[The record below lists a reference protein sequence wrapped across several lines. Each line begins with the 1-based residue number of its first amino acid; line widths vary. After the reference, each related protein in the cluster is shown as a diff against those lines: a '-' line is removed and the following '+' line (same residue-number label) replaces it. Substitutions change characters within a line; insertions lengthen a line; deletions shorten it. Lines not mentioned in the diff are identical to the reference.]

1 LHAIAGIIRTT
12 QTVTRRKNDWSSDP
26 MRAYP
31 AFLKIV
37 LIASLVSIAA
47 MAIVIVSIPVA
58 ASHGPFTIS
67 SGIYRVPYADG
78 TSVSAN
84 NDHHSHPNAVN
95 RVDLGGGDGST
106 IVAAASGIIRGI
118 VDRNGNSNGF
128 GDGLAADQI
137 TPQDD
142 SLEHSCSD
150 AKDMNG
156 NSIPDSTVK
165 GLCQQHNNYVWIEHA
180 NGEWTKYTHFA
191 TGSVTMAAPFGNGW
205 QVGDTIL
212 VGQPIGFQSDIGS
225 AGGSHLHFEVAAIPS
240 GTPTPP
246 FTQLG
251 GFVNNAWNVVTVVCF
266 TDGDANGDSL
276 YTEDEVYTAGP
287 CVNTAPTAEAG
298 GPYEVNEGSII
309 QLDGTASSDPHN
321 AILSYTWAPA
331 ANLDDATIATPT
343 YIALDDAVDNITLTV
358 SDLGGDVTAVTE
370 MTDDDETTVTVLNVP
385 PTVTATGDSISEAG
399 TATVSATFTDPGTL
413 DTHTA
418 SILWGDGS
426 PAQMVSAAA
435 LADGVGHVYGDNGSY
450 SVTVTVTDDDG
461 GSGGDTVNVVVG
473 NLPPTVAFDMSGAV
487 AFPGGSYLVVKAGS
501 QLPSSAEGTDP
512 GSDDL
517 TFTWTVGGESI
528 YFNNGS
534 TPDPLPSPFGTFPF
548 HASDGNIAVYAA
560 PGVDLLAVTLKDD
573 DGGSDSDGGHVIVT
587 GIAGSTEGSGWWKH
601 QYSGSGVPQTDALTL
616 SGYLEIV
623 NAVSSVFSENV
634 AAATGAHIHAILSP
648 QGGDRRARA
657 RAELMVA
664 WLQFASGAVHWNA
677 SVPLGGGTAAKF
689 LPVMFDAEATI
700 LNPASTNAQLQDVE
714 QRLLKVRHAF

>member
-1 LHAIAGIIRTT
+1 MT
-12 QTVTRRKNDWSSDP
+12 S
-26 MRAYP
+26 YP
-31 AFLKIV
+31 AILRIV
-37 LIASLVSIAA
+37 FVGALVSIAA
-47 MAIVIVSIPVA
+47 LAIAIVSVPVA
-58 ASHGPFTIS
+58 ASHGPFTVS
-67 SGIYRVPYADG
+67 SAIYRVPYADG
-78 TSVSAN
+78 TLVSAN

-128 GDGLAADQI
+128 GDGLAADQV

-165 GLCQQHNNYVWIEHA
+165 GLCQDHNNYVWIEHA

-191 TGSVTMAAPFGNGW
+191 TGSVTMASPFGNGW

-212 VGQPIGFQSDIGS
+212 VGQAIGFQSDIGS
-225 AGGSHLHFEVAAIPS
+225 AGGSHLHFEVAAVPPGS
-240 GTPTPP
+240 PNPP
-246 FTQLG
+246 FSQLG

-266 TDGDANGDSL
+266 LNGDTDGDSL
-276 YTEDEVYTAGP
+276 YTEGEVYTAAP

-298 GPYEVNEGSII
+298 GPYQVNEGSVV
-309 QLDGTASSDPHN
+309 QLDGSGSSDPHN
-321 AILSYTWAPA
+321 AILSYSWSPA
-331 ANLDDATIATPT
+331 ANLNDPSIAMPT
-343 YIALDDAVDNITLTV
+343 YMALDDAVENITLTV
-358 SDLGGDVTAVTE
+358 SDIGGDVTAATE

-399 TATVSATFTDPGTL
+399 TATVSAIFTDSGTL

-426 PAQMVSAAA
+426 PAEVVSVITLAA
-435 LADGVGHVYGDNGSY
+435 GVPHVYGDNGSY

-473 NLPPTVAFDMSGAV
+473 NLPPTVGFDMSGAV

-501 QLPSSAEGTDP
+501 QLPSSADGTDA

-517 TFTWTVGGESI
+517 TFTWTVGDQNT

-548 HASDGNIAVYAA
+548 HASDANIAVYAA
-560 PGVDLLAVTLKDD
+560 PGVDLLTVTLTDD
-573 DGGSDSDGGHVIVT
+573 DGGSDSDGGNVIVT
-587 GIAGSTEGSGWWKH
+587 GIAASTEGSGWWKH
-601 QYSGSGVPQTDALTL
+601 QYSGSGSPQIDASTL
-616 SGYLEIV
+616 AGYLEIV

-634 AAATGAHIHAILSP
+634 SAATSSHVLAILSP
-648 QGGDRRARA
+648 NAGDRRARA

-677 SVPLGGGTAAKF
+677 SVPLGGGTTAKF

-700 LNPASTNAQLQDVE
+700 LNPAATNSQLLDVE
-714 QRLLKVRHAF
+714 QRLLKVQQAF